1 MFVDF
6 NKVFKNKNQT
16 ELTVPKAVVDY
27 MNQSLP
33 EGVKYVAQE
42 DGTCIVTSTT
52 ESLTIGGFTF
62 EPTEEQKKILGKNYT
77 QEDVLE
83 YFYNVQQRIPLK
95 LEKEGYILL
104 NGKEFPVEKMA
115 YNLLIPIKYVSGSF
129 CMFPP
134 KFPDPFHIT
143 VGCEKYE
150 RVLLVSR
157 IPNNSVSTGEYE
169 SNKEEPLYIHYLI
182 DDKKK
187 SFTLN
192 ISYSLAKAKHI
203 RDIVE
208 STSIYNAFLD
218 GTGIFLGKNLRGKVK
233 EKDVKGFNPKSIA
246 FWEKVLKIEE
256 YLNVNFIPPDK
267 NVDTETQYLVEQLYQ
282 NLINEIPTRYNQR
295 LNSVEG
301 KWKFDNE
308 KNKSLDG
315 SIYFEFE
322 SEINTELFG
331 VKLHLFALTG
341 IFNTSIDIQEIN
353 SEKQK
358 IIFHDESN
366 EKKQFSS
373 IICFKTEKEL
383 KEYKEKDHNKIVE
396 LFREA
401 KRPYEYL

>member
-16 ELTVPKAVVDY
+16 ELSVPEAMVDY

-33 EGVKYVAQE
+33 EGVKYVAHE

-52 ESLTIGGFTF
+52 GSLTIGGFTF
-62 EPTEEQKKILGKNYT
+62 EPTEEQKEILGKNYT

-83 YFYNVQQRIPLK
+83 YFYNIQQSIPLK

-104 NGKEFPVEKMA
+104 NGKEFPVEKMV
-115 YNLLIPIKYVSGSF
+115 YNPLIPIKYEEGSF

-134 KFPDPFHIT
+134 KFPNPFHIT

-157 IPNNSVSTGEYE
+157 IPYNSVSIGSFE
-169 SNKEEPLYIHYLI
+169 SNKEEPLYIHYLV

-192 ISYSLAKAKHI
+192 ISYNLVKAKHI

-218 GTGIFLGKNLRGKVK
+218 GTGTFLGKNLSGKVK
-233 EKDVKGFNPKSIA
+233 KKDVKRFDPKSII

-256 YLNVNFIPPDK
+256 YLKVNFIPPDK
-267 NVDTETQYLVEQLYQ
+267 NVDSETQYLVEQLYQ
-282 NLINEIPTRYNQR
+282 NFINEVPTRYKKR

-301 KWKFDNE
+301 KWKFDDE
-308 KNKSLDG
+308 KNKSLEG

-322 SEINTELFG
+322 SEINVELFG
-331 VKLHLFALTG
+331 VKLNLLALTG

-358 IIFHDESN
+358 IVFRDESN

-373 IICFKTEKEL
+373 TICFKSDKEL
-383 KEYKEKDHNKIVE
+383 KKYKEKDHNKIVE